1 MPGGRRARLRAGLD
15 MSDLG
20 SLDDPAPHA
29 RLLSNGRYTVL
40 LTGAGTGYSAWNG
53 LALTAW
59 AADRTE
65 DADGLFVYLR
75 DLDRGTSW
83 SLGRQPVRRRT
94 ERYEAR
100 YRPGVV
106 TIARLDDDIETRLE
120 AAVAPD
126 DDVEVRLV
134 HLVNRSSRPR
144 RVEVTTYAEVV
155 LNEAA
160 AHAAHPAFSKLF
172 VETELGDGGVLL
184 ARRRPRSRGER
195 TPWMLH
201 ALGGEGP
208 LEHETDRARFIG
220 RGRSPAAPLALG
232 SRAPLSGSAG
242 SVLDPVLCLRRTV
255 ALAPGESTRL
265 VVVLGAAETREAAIA
280 LARHHAEA
288 AEAVLAQAEAGERAL
303 LDRLGLA
310 ESEAEH
316 FHELAGAILYGC
328 PTSPPDAET
337 LRTAHAYWRAKGFEV

>member
-1 MPGGRRARLRAGLD
+1 

-20 SLDDPAPHA
+20 ALDDPAPHA

-83 SLGRQPVRRRT
+83 SLGHQPVRRRA
-94 ERYEAR
+94 ERHEAR

-106 TIARLDDDIETRLE
+106 TITRLDDDIETRLE

-201 ALGGEGP
+201 ALGGDGR

-280 LARHHAEA
+280 LARRHAEA
-288 AEAVLAQAEAGERAL
+288 A
-303 LDRLGLA
+303 
-310 ESEAEH
+310 
-316 FHELAGAILYGC
+316 
-328 PTSPPDAET
+328 
-337 LRTAHAYWRAKGFEV
+337 